1 MSDRSPEDEPKSYEP
16 TAELRPG
23 EDVVIPLGE
32 ADELGT
38 AEGPGPSAS
47 RPVSAPIVISSTP
60 QPSPL
65 TEERRV
71 QAKQRIDDRREE
83 SSRRKGG
90 IPLWVWIAGGLL
102 VLLLAVMFFAS
113 RGSDDGDASGGAA
126 GGAGVLE
133 AGSTD
138 LFSLAGTGGKK
149 GTPDT
154 ERLRELE
161 GSEVSADGVQVQS
174 VVSDEGLWVGSG
186 PKERFFVFLDVEG
199 ESGPDIKAGD
209 SLSFS
214 GELRP
219 VPVDFK
225 ERFGLAK
232 DGGAKQLRDQSF
244 YAHVTEEPE
253 VEN

>member
-1 MSDRSPEDEPKSYEP
+1 MSDRNPGDEPKSYEP
-16 TAELRPG
+16 TAELRPE

-38 AEGPGPSAS
+38 ADGPGPSSDRPAS
-47 RPVSAPIVISSTP
+47 TPIVISSTP
-60 QPSPL
+60 EPSSL
-65 TEERRV
+65 TEARRI
-71 QAKQRIDDRREE
+71 QAKQRIDERRGEE
-83 SSRRKGG
+83 SSRPRGEV
-90 IPLWVWIAGGLL
+90 PMWVWLAAGIL

-113 RGSDDGDASGGAA
+113 RGSDDEGSAGAG
-126 GGAGVLE
+126 GGAGTLE
-133 AGSTD
+133 AGGTD

-149 GTPDT
+149 GAPDT

-161 GSEVSADGVQVQS
+161 GSEVTGGGVQVQS
-174 VVSDEGLWVGSG
+174 VVSDEGLWVGTG
-186 PKERFFVFLDVEG
+186 PKERFFVFLDIEG

-209 SLSFS
+209 SLRFS

-232 DGGAKQLRDQSF
+232 DGGAKQLREQSF

-253 VEN
+253 IED